1 MKNIKTSDLVLT
13 LIGFLTVLFVI
24 INLIL
29 FDLHETIPNT
39 LVTCW
44 FSAVVGEFGVLGW
57 IKTSKL
63 KQQEQDREKNCMRGL
78 RLIVTEQEALIDGIH
93 N

>member
-1 MKNIKTSDLVLT
+1 MKKIKTTDLALVL
-13 LIGFLTVLFVI
+13 IAVLTILFVI
-24 INLIL
+24 VNLIL

-57 IKTSKL
+57 IKTTKV
-63 KQQEQDREKNCMRGL
+63 KQQEQEREKELYERLKADRENAGGVR
-78 RLIVTEQEALIDGIH
+78 
-93 N
+93 

>member
-1 MKNIKTSDLVLT
+1 MKKIKTMDLVLV
-13 LIGFLTVLFVI
+13 LIAVLTILFVI

-44 FSAVVGEFGVLGW
+44 FSAIVGEFGVLGW
-57 IKTSKL
+57 IKTTKV
-63 KQQEQDREKNCMRGL
+63 KQEERDREKEMYE
-78 RLIVTEQEALIDGIH
+78 RLKADREKAGGVR
-93 N
+93 

>member
-1 MKNIKTSDLVLT
+1 MKNIKTSDLVLV
-13 LIGFLTVLFVI
+13 LIGLLTVLFVI

-29 FDLHETIPNT
+29 FDLHEAIPNT

-57 IKTSKL
+57 IKTTKV
-63 KQQEQDREKNCMRGL
+63 KQQEQEREKELYERLKADRENAGGVR
-78 RLIVTEQEALIDGIH
+78 
-93 N
+93 

>member
-1 MKNIKTSDLVLT
+1 VKKIKTSDIVLVLIAVLT
-13 LIGFLTVLFVI
+13 LLFVI

-57 IKTSKL
+57 IKTTKV
-63 KQQEQDREKNCMRGL
+63 KQQEQEREKELYERLKNDREKSGG
-78 RLIVTEQEALIDGIH
+78 VH
-93 N
+93 

>member
-1 MKNIKTSDLVLT
+1 MKKIKTTDLVLV
-13 LIGFLTVLFVI
+13 LIAVLTILFVI
-24 INLIL
+24 VNLIL

-44 FSAVVGEFGVLGW
+44 FSAVVGEFGILGW

-63 KQQEQDREKNCMRGL
+63 KQQEQDREKEL
-78 RLIVTEQEALIDGIH
+78 YERLKADRDRAGGAH
-93 N
+93 

>member
-1 MKNIKTSDLVLT
+1 MKKIKTSDIVLVLIAVLT
-13 LIGFLTVLFVI
+13 LLFVI

-57 IKTSKL
+57 IKTTKV
-63 KQQEQDREKNCMRGL
+63 KQQEQEREKELYERLKNDREKSGGVR
-78 RLIVTEQEALIDGIH
+78 
-93 N
+93 